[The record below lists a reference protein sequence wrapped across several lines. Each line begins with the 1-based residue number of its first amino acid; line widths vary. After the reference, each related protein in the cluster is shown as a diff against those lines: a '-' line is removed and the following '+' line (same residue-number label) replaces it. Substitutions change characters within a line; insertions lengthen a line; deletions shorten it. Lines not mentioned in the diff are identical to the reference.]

1 MTPKASFRAES
12 STTGTLLQMG
22 SQPKS
27 SGEVLY
33 FEAKVLADNPLSG
46 SKPLAAVIRKLQAK
60 PGMTVRFEK
69 ARRTFGEMLEP
80 GSNSLRALRLAAGL
94 SQVKLAERAGTTQ
107 SYIARIESG
116 RLDPGTDM
124 LERLANAVGMPAVK
138 IFEAVRAQREGTH
151 V

>member
-1 MTPKASFRAES
+1 MTPKACFRAES
-12 STTGTLLQMG
+12 STTGTLLQTG

-27 SGEVLY
+27 AGEVLY
-33 FEAKVLADNPLSG
+33 FEAKVPVDKPLTG
-46 SKPLAAVIRKLQAK
+46 GKPLAALIRKLEAK
-60 PGMTVRFEK
+60 PDMAIRLEK
-69 ARRTFGEMLEP
+69 ARRTLGEILEP

-124 LERLANAVGMPAVK
+124 LERLATAVGVPAVK
-138 IFEAVRAQREGTH
+138 VFAAVRAQRERKH
-151 V
+151 A

>member
-1 MTPKASFRAES
+1 
-12 STTGTLLQMG
+12 MG

-33 FEAKVLADNPLSG
+33 FEAKVPADKPLTG
-46 SKPLAAVIRKLQAK
+46 GKPLAALIRKLEAK
-60 PGMTVRFEK
+60 PDMTVRFEK
-69 ARRTFGEMLEP
+69 ARRALGDILEP

-124 LERLANAVGMPAVK
+124 LERLATAVGVPAVK
-138 IFEAVRAQREGTH
+138 VFEAVRAQRERKNA
-151 V
+151 

>member
-12 STTGTLLQMG
+12 STTGTLLQTG

-33 FEAKVLADNPLSG
+33 FEAKVPADKPLSG
-46 SKPLAAVIRKLQAK
+46 GKPLAALIRKLESK
-60 PGMTVRFEK
+60 PDMAVRFEK
-69 ARRTFGEMLEP
+69 ARRTLGEILEP

-124 LERLANAVGMPAVK
+124 LERLAAAVGVPAVK
-138 IFEAVRAQREGTH
+138 VFSAVRAQRERSH
-151 V
+151 A